1 MNRPNAILIAAV
13 SGRALA
19 ASARRGGYV
28 PLVADFFGDQDTI
41 AAAHAHVR
49 LESGLGRGMDCSEL
63 IEAFEELAA
72 SRQPA
77 GVVCGTGF
85 EDRPHLLAAI
95 ARRWSLLGN
104 SAETVE
110 RIKDPLAFAVLCHSC
125 GIPHPETSVVAPT
138 NTDCWLV
145 KRRGGA
151 GGWHV
156 RAANGHSTIPGFY
169 FQRRVDGLPVSAL
182 VLANGV
188 RAVVIG
194 LSMQWSSPT
203 PSRPFRYGGAVRPA
217 IVGQRIAF
225 AITHMVQ
232 RLTAA
237 LPTRGLSSVDF
248 LVDGQQIWLLEVN
261 PRPGAT
267 LDLFEPADQSLL
279 ALHVAACAG
288 FLPRQPL
295 RYDDAMA
302 SAIVYAEREV
312 AQMPDRDWPEWTADR
327 PSAGTSVRAGEP
339 LCTVISRASTPE
351 RAKEIVL
358 VRAATIQAMT
368 NSASP

>member
-1 MNRPNAILIAAV
+1 MNRPNAVLIAAP

-19 ASARRGGYV
+19 ASARRAGYV

-41 AAAHAHVR
+41 TAAHAHVR
-49 LESGLGRGMDCSEL
+49 LKSGLGRGMDCSEL
-63 IEAFEELAA
+63 IEAFEELAG

-85 EDRPHLLAAI
+85 EDRPHLLATVAQ
-95 ARRWSLLGN
+95 RWSLLGN

-110 RIKDPLAFAVLCHSC
+110 RIKDPLAFAALCHSC
-125 GIPHPETSVVAPT
+125 GIPHPETSVVAPA
-138 NTDCWLV
+138 NTDGWLV

-156 RAANGHSTIPGFY
+156 RAANGHSTSPGFY
-169 FQRRVDGLPVSAL
+169 FQRRVEGVPISAL
-182 VLANGV
+182 VLANGI
-188 RAVVIG
+188 RAVVVG
-194 LSMQWSSPT
+194 FSMQWSSPT

-217 IVGQRIAF
+217 VVGPRLAF
-225 AITHMVQ
+225 AMTHMVQ
-232 RLTAA
+232 RLTAV
-237 LPTRGLSSVDF
+237 LPTRGLNSVDF

-288 FLPRQPL
+288 DLPQRPL
-295 RYDDAMA
+295 HYDDVMA
-302 SAIVYAEREV
+302 STTVYAERDI
-312 AQMPDRDWPEWTADR
+312 ARMPDLDWPEWTADR
-327 PSAGTSVRAGEP
+327 PSAGTSVQAGDP

-351 RAKEIVL
+351 GARELVL
-358 VRAATIQAMT
+358 LRAATIQAMT
-368 NSASP
+368 DSASP